1 MRPPLQHGVR
11 RVFQFA
17 VKRLKNCVSPAP
29 EQPHRARDADRL
41 RRYMSVALEA
51 ARRGSPAGARLDS
64 MDQLRGLVI
73 VVMALD
79 HVRDFFHAGS
89 YQGANPLDVD
99 HTSVVLYVTRWITHL
114 CAPTF
119 VFLAGVGAYWR
130 GHRAPGPFTREAKAA
145 LSRFLLTRGLWLCV
159 LELTYVGWLGWSMS
173 FEPRLYGLK
182 VIFALGASMAAL
194 AGLIWLPH
202 RVVAA
207 LGVAIVALHNLT
219 DGWMPSGALAPLW
232 RILHVQ
238 SPIHAWTAIR
248 VSVSYPVLPW
258 LGVMLL
264 GYAFGPLAMA
274 AAPARRR
281 HLLRFGLGALAAF
294 AVLRGL
300 DLYGN
305 PTPWVPRGDWLR
317 SLGAMFDVSKY
328 PPSLAYVLATLGFA
342 LLIWRWLDAAAP
354 RGLGWLTVFGAVP
367 MFVYLLHLPLVHLLS
382 AGFHQVLRGDGG
394 FLIGE
399 RYVAGGGA
407 NIGHAFVR
415 AQSWPAAPGFSLGV
429 VYLVWIALILALYP
443 VARWFAG
450 VKRRH
455 RDWWWLS
462 YL

>member
-1 MRPPLQHGVR
+1 MSVVRQAGRHGDD
-11 RVFQFA
+11 
-17 VKRLKNCVSPAP
+17 S
-29 EQPHRARDADRL
+29 RARLASL
-41 RRYMSVALEA
+41 
-51 ARRGSPAGARLDS
+51 
-64 MDQLRGLVI
+64 DQLRGLVI

-79 HVRDFFHAGS
+79 HVRDFFHTGS
-89 YQGANPLDVD
+89 YRGESPLDVD
-99 HTSVVLYVTRWITHL
+99 HTSLVLYVTRWITHL

-130 GHRAPGPFTREAKAA
+130 GHRAPGPFTGNAKAA

-159 LELTYVGWLGWSMS
+159 LELTYVNWLGWSMS

-182 VIFALGASMAAL
+182 VIFALGAAMVAL

-207 LGVAIVALHNLT
+207 LGIAIVALHNLT
-219 DGWMPSGALAPLW
+219 DGWVASGALAPVW

-238 SPIHAWTAIR
+238 SPITEWTAIQVR
-248 VSVSYPVLPW
+248 VSYPVLPW

-274 AAPARRR
+274 PAAVRQRWQ
-281 HLLRFGLGALAAF
+281 LRFGLGALAVF

-305 PTPWVPRGDWLR
+305 PTPWTAHGDWLR
-317 SLGAMFDVSKY
+317 SFGAMVDVAKY

-354 RGLGWLTVFGAVP
+354 RALGWLTVFGAVP

-382 AGFHQVLRGDGG
+382 AAFHQVLRGDGG
-394 FLIGE
+394 FLIGT

-407 NIGHAFVR
+407 NIGHAFVP
-415 AQSWPAAPGFSLGV
+415 AQSWPAAPGFALGV
-429 VYLVWIALILALYP
+429 VYLVWIALVLALYP
-443 VARWFAG
+443 VARWFAD

-455 RDWWWLS
+455 RDWAWLS